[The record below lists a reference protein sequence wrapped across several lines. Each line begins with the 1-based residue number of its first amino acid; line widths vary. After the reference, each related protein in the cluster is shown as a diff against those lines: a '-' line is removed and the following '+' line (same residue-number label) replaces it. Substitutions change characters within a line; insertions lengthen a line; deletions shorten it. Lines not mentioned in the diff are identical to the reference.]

1 MVLEFVTGQRTY
13 SHVMMLEM
21 LLLKPKCGCDVTQL
35 SVGYLNNVI
44 QLNPAYCHSIGYK
57 SELKAGVMEMEIS
70 CFGHSI

>member
-1 MVLEFVTGQRTY
+1 MVSEFVTDQWTY
-13 SHVMMLEM
+13 SHVTMLEM
-21 LLLKPKCGCDVTQL
+21 MKPGCGCDVTLL
-35 SVGYLNNVI
+35 SIGYLIYVI